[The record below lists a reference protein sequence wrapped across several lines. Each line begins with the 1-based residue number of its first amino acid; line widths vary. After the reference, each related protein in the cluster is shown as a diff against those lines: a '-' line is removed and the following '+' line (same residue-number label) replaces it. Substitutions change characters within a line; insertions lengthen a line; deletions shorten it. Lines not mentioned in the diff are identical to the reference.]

1 MKLLL
6 VNGTIYDGSNNPP
19 VKQDIYI
26 EDGIIKDVGEN
37 LKYDKVKVI
46 DCTNLV
52 VAPGFIDAHSH
63 NDFFVFSNEED
74 NILPFLRQGI
84 TTQIVGNC
92 GFSAYGVD
100 KDSKYV
106 NLVGGGLFRPG
117 VPLSLKEYREKFSGN
132 IILNQV
138 PLMGHGTNRIS
149 VAGKSSRP
157 LNPTELSKELEL
169 LEQGLQEGAFGGSF
183 GLMYEPGMFAPF
195 NELVEYAKVIKKYDG
210 ILTVHPR
217 ANSKVALGYP
227 LLGKPHIEQALDEMI
242 KIMKASNVRLEN
254 SHLIFV
260 GKSSWKCVDPM
271 LKAIYKARRE
281 GYDIA
286 YDIYPFT
293 YGASVIT
300 VILPSWYLKL
310 SEKARK
316 KPFNRF
322 KLKLIIN
329 ITKKLLGIDFEDLVI
344 SYIGKDYPQYE
355 GKNVKELA
363 LQEGIKPFDMYL
375 KLVDLSNG
383 EGRIMLG
390 KYYSEEIIK
399 RLMED
404 ELSIYMTDAWYET
417 SGTQNASTYQAFP
430 YFIEKSK
437 RYNIPLQ
444 NTIHKMTGKT
454 ALRYQ
459 IKKRGFI
466 KPGNFADI
474 TIFDYDKIKVDHS
487 SPNITPEGIKYVII
501 NGQIVLQDNEYLGV
515 KNGEVLRKE

>member
-6 VNGTIYDGSNNPP
+6 VNGTVYDGSNNAP

-26 EDGIIKDVGEN
+26 EDGIIKDMGES
-37 LKYDKVKVI
+37 LKYEDAKVI

-63 NDFFVFSNEED
+63 NDFFVFTNEE
-74 NILPFLRQGI
+74 NNVLPFLRQGI
-84 TTQIVGNC
+84 TSQIVGNC

-100 KDSKYV
+100 ATSEYA
-106 NLVGGGLFRPG
+106 NLVGGGLFKPSL
-117 VPLSLKEYREKFSGN
+117 PLSLKAYREKFNGK
-132 IILNQV
+132 IILNQI

-149 VAGKSSRP
+149 VAGKASRA
-157 LNPTELSKELEL
+157 LTETELKQELAL

-183 GLMYEPGMFAPF
+183 GLMYEPGMFAPY
-195 NELVEYAKVIKKYDG
+195 NELVEYAKVIHKYDG

-227 LLGKPHIEQALDEMI
+227 LFGKPHIEQALDEMI
-242 KIMKASNVRLEN
+242 AIMKESKVRLEN

-271 LKAIYKARRE
+271 LKAIYQARKE

-344 SYIGKDYPQYE
+344 SYIGPEYAKYE

-363 LQEGIKPFDMYL
+363 LEEGIKPFDMYL

-390 KYYSEEIIK
+390 KYYSEEIVK
-399 RLMED
+399 KLMED
-404 ELSIYMTDAWYET
+404 DLSIYMTDAWYEN
-417 SGTQNASTYQAFP
+417 SGTQNASAFQAFP
-430 YFIEKSK
+430 FFLEKTK
-437 RYNIPLQ
+437 LYNIPLQ

-454 ALRYQ
+454 ADRFQ
-459 IKKRGFI
+459 IEKRGYL
-466 KPGNFADI
+466 KKGNFADI
-474 TIFDYDKIKVDHS
+474 TIFDYDQIKIDKTTPDA
-487 SPNITPEGIKYVII
+487 TPEGIKYVII
-501 NGQIVLQDNEYLGV
+501 NGQIVLQDNEYLGI
-515 KNGEVLRKE
+515 KNGLVLSKK